1 MEHEEMVDMTTIN
14 DTAEQLREL
23 ANLHRR
29 RELIEETIEQRILTL
44 WRAGGWSLQELGAA
58 IGKRASQV
66 SRIIARLEE
75 RSVSL
80 ADARRTITAMELVRR
95 AQRGEI
101 DHGEFVALL
110 KNWRYDPKYTVHDE
124 SDDWEIADN
133 SFDAV
138 YHAYVGLDLLTAEE
152 YEEIQKA
159 GT

>member
-1 MEHEEMVDMTTIN
+1 MKTIT
-14 DTAEQLREL
+14 DTAAQLREL

-75 RSVSL
+75 QSVSL

-95 AQRGEI
+95 AQRGDRPRGVCRAAQELAVRPEV
-101 DHGEFVALL
+101 HGPRRVRRLGD
-110 KNWRYDPKYTVHDE
+110 R
-124 SDDWEIADN
+124 
-133 SFDAV
+133 
-138 YHAYVGLDLLTAEE
+138 G
-152 YEEIQKA
+152 
-159 GT
+159 